1 MMVLKRY
8 FKVVATAV
16 FILMFTACGG
26 GSSSSDK
33 KEGPVEVTQQD
44 FQTSTYIYKG
54 NFVEVASHAYK
65 RVTDE
70 SFTRSDMIVS
80 LPGDETSE
88 LITPSLYNIRAIST
102 ENGLRKIIV
111 QNHLN
116 TLEVKMVDKE
126 NVNILLKSQSFTVDR
141 KMPLDDLVA
150 VLSEE
155 G

>member
-8 FKVVATAV
+8 LTIVAIVVSM
-16 FILMFTACGG
+16 IMFTACGG

-33 KEGPVEVTQQD
+33 KEGPVAVTQQD
-44 FQTSTYIYKG
+44 LQTSTYIYKG

-65 RVTDE
+65 RVMDE
-70 SFTRSDMIVS
+70 SFTQSDMEVF
-80 LPGDETSE
+80 LPGDDASE
-88 LITPSLYNIRAIST
+88 RITPSLYNIRAIST
-102 ENGLRKIIV
+102 ENGLQKIIV

-116 TLEVKMVDKE
+116 TLEVKIVDKE